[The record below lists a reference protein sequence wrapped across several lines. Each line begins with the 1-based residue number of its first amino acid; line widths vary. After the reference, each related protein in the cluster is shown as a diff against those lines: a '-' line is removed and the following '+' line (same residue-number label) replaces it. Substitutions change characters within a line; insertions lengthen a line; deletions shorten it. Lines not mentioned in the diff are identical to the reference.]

1 MSKIITQFPVG
12 HGQVKHV
19 FDEITGQTVP
29 VVAIDE
35 ASAPGAAVASDGAAL
50 PLSSLAKTLAYN
62 PDGTLS
68 HVQVTHEGTTY
79 RQSMTWMDGKLV
91 SVSAWEAQS

>member
-12 HGQVKHV
+12 YGQVKHV
-19 FDEITGQTVP
+19 FDESTGQTVP

-62 PDGTLS
+62 PDGTLA
-68 HVQVTHEGTTY
+68 HVQVSYQGVTY
-79 RQSMTWMDGKLV
+79 RQSMTWTNGSLTA
-91 SVSAWEAQS
+91 VSAWEAQS